1 MAKSSLA
8 WSDLSAA
15 LRVSPHNEDV
25 LAALK
30 GVLGQLDASATAGE
44 REELQRMQRKSL
56 RELREMCEGKGLDCS
71 SCVDKRDMIDLLASS
86 PSAGAAG
93 SSRGTGRDEQVGS
106 GRQVDKEQLR
116 RSLRAKMG
124 LAGLRQM
131 RTRWARS

>member
-30 GVLGQLDASATAGE
+30 GVRGQLDASASASIC
-44 REELQRMQRKSL
+44 EELQRMQSL